1 MPSATSPPRPVAAVW
16 TSDSGSMAQQT
27 AIARWPN
34 IVQGMIDDVEK
45 TAATTGPL
53 QQDAARTIVQSLS
66 KMKDEIA
73 NNQALSPLD
82 AAYGRDIGGYNTLL
96 ADGGNYTWHAS
107 PWLFAECYMYR
118 RVATIFAASPEP
130 FWKTYDVFKRQKDET
145 FAKSRTAV
153 EELAMR
159 YINATDQVGFASSPR
174 WSEEQKML
182 FIEMTQVALWGN
194 ATDLSL
200 LSNLS
205 LDQIQGLQGAEAIL
219 KSRKNIV
226 DDDTE
231 DVWRYLSSTPSAD
244 RRIDIVLDNA
254 GFEFYTDVVYA
265 AYLLRSGIAQCIK
278 FHVKDMPW
286 FVSDVTLD
294 DVDSLFQH
302 LENHEIF
309 PDRRY
314 LDPLLRQLHEYF
326 ETGKMS
332 IRQHPF
338 WTTAYSFHAM
348 EDEGAGIFKSLSC
361 SSLVIFKGD
370 LNYRKLTRDGLWPHT
385 TSFAEAIGPLGKGS
399 GLKILALRTNK
410 ADVCVGLESEEHI
423 TRLEQEAP
431 GSAWVRNGKYAVISF
446 SDGR

>member
-1 MPSATSPPRPVAAVW
+1 LNA
-16 TSDSGSMAQQT
+16 
-27 AIARWPN
+27 
-34 IVQGMIDDVEK
+34 E
-45 TAATTGPL
+45 
-53 QQDAARTIVQSLS
+53 
-66 KMKDEIA
+66 
-73 NNQALSPLD
+73 
-82 AAYGRDIGGYNTLL
+82 YGRDIEGFNTLL
-96 ADGGNYTWHAS
+96 AEGGNYTWHAA
-107 PWLFAECYMYR
+107 PWLYAECYMYR
-118 RVATIFAASPEP
+118 RVATIFAASSEP
-130 FWKTYDVFKRQKDET
+130 FWRKYDVFKRQKDET
-145 FAKSRTAV
+145 FAKSRNAV
-153 EELAMR
+153 EELAAR
-159 YINATDQVGFASSPR
+159 YICVIGGAGFASSPK
-174 WSEEQKML
+174 WTEEQKLL
-182 FIEMTQVALWGN
+182 FFEMTQVALWGN

-205 LDQIQGLQGAEAIL
+205 LDQIQGLQGADAIL

-231 DVWRYLSSTPSAD
+231 DVWMYLSSTPSAD

-254 GFEFYTDVVYA
+254 GFEFFTDVVYA

-286 FVSDVTLD
+286 FVSDVTPD

-302 LENHEIF
+302 LEDHEIF

-314 LDPLLRQLHEYF
+314 LDPLVRQLHEYF

-338 WTTAYSFHAM
+338 WTTGYSFYTM
-348 EDEGAGIFKSLSC
+348 ETEGAGIFKSLSC

-370 LNYRKLTRDGLWPHT
+370 LNYRKLTRDGLWPHE

-410 ADVCVGLESEEHI
+410 ADVCVGLESKELI
-423 TRLEQEAP
+423 ARLEQEAP

-446 SDGR
+446 SDG

>member
-1 MPSATSPPRPVAAVW
+1 
-16 TSDSGSMAQQT
+16 
-27 AIARWPN
+27 
-34 IVQGMIDDVEK
+34 
-45 TAATTGPL
+45 
-53 QQDAARTIVQSLS
+53 
-66 KMKDEIA
+66 
-73 NNQALSPLD
+73 
-82 AAYGRDIGGYNTLL
+82 
-96 ADGGNYTWHAS
+96 
-107 PWLFAECYMYR
+107 MYR
-118 RVATIFAASPEP
+118 RVATIFAASSDP
-130 FWKTYDVFKRQKDET
+130 FWQKYDVFKRQKDET
-145 FAKSRTAV
+145 FAKSRNAV

-159 YINATDQVGFASSPR
+159 YINVTDKVEFASSPN
-174 WSEEQKML
+174 WTEEQKML
-182 FIEMTQVALWGN
+182 FLEMTQVALWGN

-231 DVWRYLSSTPSAD
+231 DVWKYLSSTPSAD

-254 GFEFYTDVVYA
+254 GFEFFTDVVYA

-286 FVSDVTLD
+286 FVSDVTPD

-314 LDPLLRQLHEYF
+314 LDPLVRQLREYF

-338 WTTAYSFHAM
+338 WTTAHSFHAM
-348 EDEGAGIFKSLSC
+348 ETEGAGIFKSLCS

-385 TSFAEAIGPLGKGS
+385 TPFAEAIGPLGKGS

-410 ADVCVGLESEEHI
+410 ADVCVGLESEEHVA
-423 TRLEQEAP
+423 RLEHEAP
-431 GSAWVRNGKYAVISF
+431 GPAKSSGMFNDCGVCLTHASLDTPDGKPRSWLIN
-446 SDGR
+446 

>member
-1 MPSATSPPRPVAAVW
+1 MPSAISPTRPVAAVW
-16 TSDSGSMAQQT
+16 TSTEGSMAQQT
-27 AIARWPN
+27 AITRWPN
-34 IVQGMIDDVEK
+34 IIQGMIDDVEK
-45 TAATTGPL
+45 TAATVGPS
-53 QQDAARTIVQSLS
+53 QDSAKTIVQSLS
-66 KMKDEIA
+66 KMKNEIET
-73 NNQALSPLD
+73 NQALRPLD
-82 AAYGRDIGGYNTLL
+82 AAYGRDIMGFNTLL
-96 ADGGNYTWHAS
+96 AEGRDYTWHAS
-107 PWLFAECYMYR
+107 PWLYAECYMYR
-118 RVATIFAASPEP
+118 RVATIFAASSQP
-130 FWKTYDVFKRQKDET
+130 FWKGYDVFKRQKDET
-145 FAKSRTAV
+145 FAKSRNAV
-153 EELAMR
+153 EELAAR
-159 YINATDQVGFASSPR
+159 YINVIDKTEFASSPT
-174 WSEEQKML
+174 WTEEQKLL
-182 FIEMTQVALWGN
+182 FHEMTQVALWGN

-205 LDQIQGLQGAEAIL
+205 LDQIQGLQGADAIL
-219 KSRKNIV
+219 QSRKNIV

-231 DVWRYLSSTPSAD
+231 DVWRYLASNPSAD

-254 GFEFYTDVVYA
+254 GFEFFTDVVYA

-286 FVSDVTLD
+286 FVSDVTPD

-302 LENHEIF
+302 LENHVIF

-314 LDPLLRQLHEYF
+314 LDPLVRQLHEYF

-338 WTTAYSFHAM
+338 WTTGYSFHAM
-348 EDEGAGIFKSLSC
+348 ESEGAGIFKSLSC

-399 GLKILALRTNK
+399 GVKVLALRTNK
-410 ADVCVGLESEEHI
+410 ADVCVGLESREQI
-423 TRLEQEAP
+423 ARLEQEAP

-446 SDGR
+446 SDGQ

>member
-1 MPSATSPPRPVAAVW
+1 MPSATSPFKPVAAVW
-16 TSDSGSMAQQT
+16 TSTEGSMAQQT
-27 AIARWPN
+27 AITRWPN
-34 IVQGMIDDVEK
+34 IVQGMIDDVEN
-45 TAATTGPL
+45 TAATAGPS
-53 QQDAARTIVQSLS
+53 QQDTARTIVQSLS
-66 KMKDEIA
+66 KMKNEIA
-73 NNQALSPLD
+73 KNQPLSPLN
-82 AAYGRDIGGYNTLL
+82 AAYGRDIGGFNTLL

-107 PWLFAECYMYR
+107 PWLLAECYMYR
-118 RVATIFAASPEP
+118 RVATIFAASSDP
-130 FWKTYDVFKRQKDET
+130 FWKAYDVFKRQKDET
-145 FAKSRTAV
+145 FAKSRNAV

-159 YINATDQVGFASSPR
+159 YINVTDKVGFASSPN

-182 FIEMTQVALWGN
+182 FVEMTQVALWGN

-231 DVWRYLSSTPSAD
+231 DVWRYLSRTPSAD

-254 GFEFYTDVVYA
+254 GFEFFTDVVYA
-265 AYLLRSGIAQCIK
+265 AYLVRSGIAQCIK
-278 FHVKDMPW
+278 FHVKDIPW
-286 FVSDVTLD
+286 FVSDVTPD

-314 LDPLLRQLHEYF
+314 LDPLIQQLHEYF

-338 WTTAYSFHAM
+338 WTTAYSFHEM
-348 EDEGAGIFKSLSC
+348 ETEGAGIVKSLSC

-399 GLKILALRTNK
+399 GLRILALRTNK
-410 ADVCVGLESEEHI
+410 ADVCVGLESEEHVA
-423 TRLEQEAP
+423 RLEQEAP

-446 SDGR
+446 SDGC